1 MINIVSIDVS
11 VKIIIYVPQVKVDI
25 IKAAN
30 ELVKWLLLREFTF
43 FLRVILYL
51 LHLENYF
58 TFYRYELYILLSFA
72 SLFNCLIVSR

>member
-30 ELVKWLLLREFTF
+30 EPVNWL
-43 FLRVILYL
+43 
-51 LHLENYF
+51 
-58 TFYRYELYILLSFA
+58 
-72 SLFNCLIVSR
+72 